1 MLFGFNGI
9 SQTKNSKKKLNEV
22 INTTTSKN
30 KKDVIDNADIDAN
43 LKQRIKQT
51 LKEND
56 KPFVSWKTEGKL
68 LIKIF
73 YIISMEPVVGLTL
86 KIFENRTQEIR

>member
-1 MLFGFNGI
+1 MFTVFALLFGFNGI

-30 KKDVIDNADIDAN
+30 KKNVIDYADIDAN

-51 LKEND
+51 LKENAQTLR
-56 KPFVSWKTEGKL
+56 F
-68 LIKIF
+68 
-73 YIISMEPVVGLTL
+73 MENKGQ
-86 KIFENRTQEIR
+86 IAN